1 MKTTLLSVALL
12 SLFANGQVSA
22 KNLYTDADLP
32 KDGGGRIGS
41 SPTRVMIN

>member
-22 KNLYTDADLP
+22 KNLYTDTDLP
-32 KDGGGRIGS
+32 KDGGGGELD
-41 SPTRVMIN
+41 RVLQGL

>member
-22 KNLYTDADLP
+22 KNLYTETDLP

-41 SPTRVMIN
+41 SPIRVMIN

>member
-32 KDGGGRIGS
+32 KDGGRIGS